1 MSTVAEIRAAIEKLS
16 PEEKALLIEELYVEH
31 IGPPDDDPAVL
42 ASIDRGIADARAD
55 RVHTLD
61 EVQEMMKQ
69 WISESRS
76 QKTR

>member
-1 MSTVAEIRAAIEKLS
+1 MSTVAEIRAAIEQLS
-16 PEEKALLIEELYVEH
+16 PEDQTLLLEELWMAVH
-31 IGPPDDDPAVL
+31 GPPDDDPAVL
-42 ASIDRGIADARAD
+42 AAIDRGIADARAG
-55 RVHTLD
+55 RVHTLE

>member
-1 MSTVAEIRAAIEKLS
+1 VTEIRAAIEQLS

-42 ASIDRGIADARAD
+42 AAIDRGIADARAG
-55 RVHTLD
+55 RVHTLE